1 MKQNMTPIHSFSIL
15 DEIIAQQSI
24 NQLSLNPQKTLATSF
39 VELGSLVTEKTN
51 DIQLI
56 TFLQNS
62 LKQIIS
68 AYLDNFPENIFW
80 DFDFL
85 VSSMFR
91 QALVANDAVDF
102 LKCFGNKIVS
112 LLELFGSESEIRF
125 RYVHDFIYGFDWAR
139 WVQKKPETRATEEP
153 FSLNFLDYLL
163 AKGEKILQLICDD
176 KANYYKPCDKGYRNP
191 YCFSREPEDERRLLS
206 YLAVNQLIPVTAWN
220 WNAQPVW
227 NKPFQQLR
235 EELSLKLNIPNKS

>member
-1 MKQNMTPIHSFSIL
+1 MKQNLTPIHNFSIL
-15 DEIIAQQSI
+15 DEIIAEQSI
-24 NQLSLNPQKTLATSF
+24 NQLSLNPKKTLATSF
-39 VELGSLVTEKTN
+39 VELGSLVTAKTN

-62 LKQIIS
+62 LERVIS
-68 AYLDNFPENIFW
+68 ACLDNFPENIFW

-85 VSSMFR
+85 VSSMLR
-91 QALVANDAVDF
+91 QALVADDAVEF

-112 LLELFGSESEIRF
+112 LLELCGVKTKIRF
-125 RYVHDFIYGFDWAR
+125 RYVHDFMYGFEWAR
-139 WVQKKPETRATEEP
+139 WVQKEPETRANEEP

-163 AKGEKILQLICDD
+163 AKAEEILQLICQE
-176 KANYYKPCDKGYRNP
+176 KANHYKLCDKGYRNP
-191 YCFSREPEDERRLLS
+191 YCFSREPEDEHRMLS

-235 EELSLKLNIPNKS
+235 EELSLKLNIPNKN

>member
-1 MKQNMTPIHSFSIL
+1 MKQNLTHIHSFSIL
-15 DEIIAQQSI
+15 DEIIAQQGI

-39 VELGSLVTEKTN
+39 VELGSLITEKTT

-56 TFLQNS
+56 TFLQNT
-62 LKQIIS
+62 LERIIS
-68 AYLDNFPENIFW
+68 AYLDNFPKNIFW

-85 VSSMFR
+85 VSSMLR
-91 QALVANDAVDF
+91 QALVADDAVEF
-102 LKCFGNKIVS
+102 LNCFGNKIVS
-112 LLELFGSESEIRF
+112 LLELFGGESEIRF

-139 WVQKKPETRATEEP
+139 WVQKEPETRAKEEP
-153 FSLNFLDYLL
+153 FSLIFLDYLL
-163 AKGEKILQLICDD
+163 AKGEEILQLIYDN
-176 KANYYKPCDKGYRNP
+176 KANHYKLCDKGYRNP
-191 YCFSREPEDERRLLS
+191 YCFSREPEDESRMLT

-235 EELSLKLNIPNKS
+235 EQLSLKLNIPNKN